1 MQRRKREA
9 GKEFRTLG
17 GWLLERA
24 RVRGMRWVSPR
35 LMAGSFL
42 VPGLLS
48 MITPAD
54 PAAPG
59 VRNSSRLFSE
69 AVLGSVWCNEG
80 AQCPWIRG
88 AGSPFSHPC
97 FVFSAFRVFPL
108 SLPHTKSF

>member
-48 MITPAD
+48 MTTPAD

-59 VRNSSRLFSE
+59 CEEQPSFVLKGSSRFSL
-69 AVLGSVWCNEG
+69 V
-80 AQCPWIRG
+80 
-88 AGSPFSHPC
+88 
-97 FVFSAFRVFPL
+97 
-108 SLPHTKSF
+108 